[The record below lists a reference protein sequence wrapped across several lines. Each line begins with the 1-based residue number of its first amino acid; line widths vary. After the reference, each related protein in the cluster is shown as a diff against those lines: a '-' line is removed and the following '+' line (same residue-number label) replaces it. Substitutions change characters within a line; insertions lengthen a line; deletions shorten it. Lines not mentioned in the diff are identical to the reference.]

1 MFVTKNKKHLFMFM
15 PALLLF
21 RLLGPSFQPPC
32 KRPNPTSAKGRWC
45 KLATVPPLHIP
56 NETSSN
62 LLEYLVMLS
71 STHVHNLARCSIVWN
86 AKTPFL
92 VIPRFVAKV
101 FPMLYEKFTAL
112 YSVFDCRM
120 IAEWSFLIAEWS
132 FLIVR
137 FRTAFFLADFLPRF
151 CN

>member
-1 MFVTKNKKHLFMFM
+1 ME
-15 PALLLF
+15 LLF
-21 RLLGPSFQPPC
+21 RRLGPAFQHPC
-32 KRPNPTSAKGRWC
+32 KRPIQPQQDRWC
-45 KLATVPPLHIP
+45 KLAIVPPLHIL

-62 LLEYLVMLS
+62 LLEYLVMLP

-92 VIPRFVAKV
+92 VIPRFVAKA
-101 FPMLYEKFTAL
+101 FPLLYDVAKKFTAL
-112 YSVFDCRM
+112 YS
-120 IAEWSFLIAEWS
+120 
-132 FLIVR
+132 FLIVL